1 MNTLLLFLNILT
13 QSSLICIY
21 HAIILKT
28 KIKNQISRKYA
39 LIANLIL
46 IVSVI
51 GINLLKI
58 KFVYLVYFID
68 IIPFFLLLIYFYHM
82 KCKKGILY
90 ALLLYFI
97 LLLGE
102 SFSYISLEVLL
113 KILTVGIPNLLLS
126 SLLSC
131 LLKICYSYFYI
142 YLLKQILQGK
152 WKDIPSSLQEKD
164 IILLAGIILAIT
176 FSEFLNFQAGHTNEI
191 YGLVFSTFRLLLII
205 LMSFFFLKSVIRYKV
220 EKKELTLLHAENK
233 MLTLTA
239 DGLKIV
245 KHDYD
250 NILSTLNG
258 YLTTKQYT
266 LMEEHIHSLI
276 HETRQITNHEKLNL
290 ETLNHP
296 AIFGIVATKYQNACQ
311 EQIPFDIEVLT
322 DIQSICFSKIKLS
335 RILGILIDN
344 AIEATRKSTQKYI
357 KLSFRYDERKNASI
371 IQISNTFTNNTLD
384 IQKIF
389 HKGFSTK
396 AVKSGIGLWEVK
408 SIIDATKNVQIFPEQ
423 FNNQFIQTIIIEQ
436 I

>member
-220 EKKELTLLHAENK
+220 EKKN
-233 MLTLTA
+233 
-239 DGLKIV
+239 
-245 KHDYD
+245 
-250 NILSTLNG
+250 
-258 YLTTKQYT
+258 
-266 LMEEHIHSLI
+266 
-276 HETRQITNHEKLNL
+276 
-290 ETLNHP
+290 
-296 AIFGIVATKYQNACQ
+296 
-311 EQIPFDIEVLT
+311 
-322 DIQSICFSKIKLS
+322 
-335 RILGILIDN
+335 
-344 AIEATRKSTQKYI
+344 
-357 KLSFRYDERKNASI
+357 
-371 IQISNTFTNNTLD
+371 
-384 IQKIF
+384 
-389 HKGFSTK
+389 
-396 AVKSGIGLWEVK
+396 
-408 SIIDATKNVQIFPEQ
+408 
-423 FNNQFIQTIIIEQ
+423 
-436 I
+436 